1 MFLRQTKNI
10 IIMEDKILTLLGG
23 ITHPEAEADIMSLGI
38 ARDIKASEQ
47 KINVSL
53 YFARSRDPFAMAI
66 KRKVYDTLREAFPE
80 VGEINVFIR
89 EQEAPKPKPAEPKTG
104 KINGVG
110 KLIAVASGKGGVG
123 KSTVTANLAAALTR
137 LGYRVGI
144 LDADI
149 YGPSQPKMWG
159 VEDFVPPL
167 IETDGAEWMG
177 PAESRG
183 VEVMSIGFFIKP
195 SDALVWRGPMAV
207 NALRQMINQTGWGE
221 LDYLLI
227 DMPPGTGDVHLGVVQ
242 ELKLDGALIVTT
254 PQQVALADV
263 RRGIKMFRAEGI
275 DVPVLGIVENMAWF
289 TPEELPDNRYY
300 IFGRDTVSR
309 FAAEE
314 GVEVIGQVPIILSVA
329 EGGDNGVPASEVDS
343 RVGEWYSEIARKV
356 VEKCH

>member
-1 MFLRQTKNI
+1 MQ
-10 IIMEDKILTLLGG
+10 DKIMALLGG
-23 ITHPEAEADIMSLGI
+23 ITHPEAEQDIVSLGI
-38 ARDIKASEQ
+38 ARDVKATDE

-80 VGEINVFIR
+80 IGEVNVFIR
-89 EQEAPKPKPAEPKTG
+89 EQEAPKPKPAETKTG
-104 KINGVG
+104 KINGVA

-123 KSTVTANLAAALTR
+123 KSTVTANLAMTLTKM
-137 LGYRVGI
+137 GYRVGI

-167 IETDGAEWMG
+167 IQLEGDDTEWMG
-177 PAESRG
+177 PAESQG
-183 VEVMSIGFFIKP
+183 VSVMSIGFFIKP

-221 LDYLLI
+221 LDFLLI

-242 ELKLDGALIVTT
+242 ELKLDGAVIVTT

-275 DVPVLGIVENMAWF
+275 DVPVLGLVENMAWF

-300 IFGRDTVSR
+300 IFGRGTVEG
-309 FAAEE
+309 FAEAE
-314 GVEVIGQVPIILSVA
+314 GVEVLGQVPIILSVA
-329 EGGDNGVPASEVDS
+329 EGGDNGTPASAIDS
-343 RVGEWYSEIARKV
+343 RVGEWYQNIAQKL
-356 VEKCH
+356 VEKCR